1 LPHWIETQ
9 TGITSGKNSMTA
21 LHHNTL
27 SRRSKKPSPRLL
39 AYGFYIVGV
48 LAALIAAV
56 VQVSAQ
62 A

>member
-1 LPHWIETQ
+1 
-9 TGITSGKNSMTA
+9 MTT

-39 AYGFYIVGV
+39 AYGFYIVGF
-48 LAALIAAV
+48 LAEVSAAV
-56 VQVSAQ
+56 VKVSAQ